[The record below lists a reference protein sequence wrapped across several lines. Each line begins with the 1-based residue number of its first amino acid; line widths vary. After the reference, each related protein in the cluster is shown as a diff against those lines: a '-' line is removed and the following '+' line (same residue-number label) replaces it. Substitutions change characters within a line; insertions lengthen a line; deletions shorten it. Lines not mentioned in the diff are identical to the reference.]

1 MSWEAVARKDYRDA
15 VRARWLWAL
24 TGINVLLLLAAAAVS
39 MQLGGQGQTISSNSI
54 VNGFL
59 LPTLITM
66 LVPLAAL
73 VVSYDSITGEQA
85 TGSLKLL
92 LSLPHSRTAVVA
104 GKLAGRS
111 AAVATPIVV
120 GFVLPALVLAL
131 GPVSF
136 SGFGYVVFVVLTVL
150 LGAAFVGIALGLSAA
165 TASQRLSLAGS
176 VGAFFLFVPLWK
188 AIQFPLQFYLATQDG
203 ALPIEPNTLVR
214 YLDLL
219 NPTGAYKHLLG
230 TIATSQS
237 QDVVLALTI
246 LYAWIIVPPALGAL
260 AFRTRDL

>member
-1 MSWEAVARKDYRDA
+1 VSWEAVARKDYRDA

-24 TGINVLLLLAAAAVS
+24 TAIIVAILSLVSYMVWPAPGETVSSSRVINS
-39 MQLGGQGQTISSNSI
+39 
-54 VNGFL
+54 FL
-59 LPTLITM
+59 LPTLITTI
-66 LVPLAAL
+66 LPLAAL
-73 VVSYDSITGEQA
+73 IVSYDAITGEQSS
-85 TGSLKLL
+85 GSLKLL

-111 AAVATPIVV
+111 AAVATPVV
-120 GFVLPALVLAL
+120 LGFLLPAILLAI

-136 SGFGYVVFVVLTVL
+136 NVLGYVAFIALTAL

-165 TASQRLSLAGS
+165 TASERLALAGS

-188 AIQFPLQFYLATQDG
+188 AIQFPLQLYLMSQG
-203 ALPIEPNTLVR
+203 NSLPVNPQELFR

-230 TIATSQS
+230 TIASAQS
-237 QDVVLALTI
+237 QDVLLALVV
-246 LYAWIIVPPALGAL
+246 LYAWVFVPPALGAL
-260 AFRTRDL
+260 VFQRRDL

>member
-24 TGINVLLLLAAAAVS
+24 TAIIVLILSLISYMVWPAE
-39 MQLGGQGQTISSNSI
+39 GQTVSSDAVINS
-54 VNGFL
+54 FL
-59 LPTLITM
+59 MPTLITM
-66 LVPLAAL
+66 IIPLAAL
-73 VVSYDSITGEQA
+73 VVSYDSITGEQE

-111 AAVATPIVV
+111 AAVATPVV
-120 GFVLPALVLAL
+120 LGFVLPALLLAV
-131 GPVSF
+131 GPVSLNIL
-136 SGFGYVVFVVLTVL
+136 GYIAFVVLTAL

-176 VGAFFLFVPLWK
+176 VAAFFVFVPLWK
-188 AIQFPLQFYLATQDG
+188 AIQFPLQFYLASRGDTIPMDPSE
-203 ALPIEPNTLVR
+203 LFR
-214 YLDLL
+214 YLDLI

-230 TIATSQS
+230 TIASNQS
-237 QDVVLALTI
+237 QDVLLALGI
-246 LYAWIIVPPALGAL
+246 LYAWVLIPPAIGAL
-260 AFRTRDL
+260 VFNQRDL

>member
-1 MSWEAVARKDYRDA
+1 MSWEAVARKDFQDA
-15 VRARWLWAL
+15 VRSRWLWVL
-24 TGINVLLLLAAAAVS
+24 TAIMVLIFSLVAYLVRPAAGETVS
-39 MQLGGQGQTISSNSI
+39 TNAILSN
-54 VNGFL
+54 FL
-59 LPTLITM
+59 LSTLVTM
-66 LVPLAAL
+66 IVPLAAL

-111 AAVATPIVV
+111 AAVAAPVV
-120 GFVLPALVLAL
+120 IGFVLPALVLAV
-131 GPVSF
+131 GPLTF
-136 SGFGYVVFVVLTVL
+136 DLLGYVAFVALTAI

-165 TASQRLSLAGS
+165 TASQRIALAGS

-188 AIQFPLQFYLATQDG
+188 AIQFPLQFYLASQGDS
-203 ALPIEPNTLVR
+203 LPIEPGTLIT

-230 TIATSQS
+230 TIAGGQS
-237 QDVVLALTI
+237 QDVVLALTL
-246 LYAWIIVPPALGAL
+246 LYAWIFVPPLLGAL
-260 AFRTRDL
+260 AFKARDL